1 MPEEVFISYARFDR
15 EKVMPFVDILRD
27 TGVSVWVD
35 EGKIDAATL
44 WSEEIVDAINNCKAM
59 VVMLS
64 QNSIGSDNVVKE
76 VMLASENKKKIL
88 PVYLEPTKIP
98 RKLQYQLAG
107 IQHLEVFDCDT
118 DGLAEN
124 LCRSL
129 NRLGIQT
136 GDSPIQPVTK
146 PKTKRPNPILQLFL
160 NPTKRTKS
168 IVGVLSLCVLTFLAG
183 LLLNS
188 QLVPVSENGLIRSSG
203 VPFSMVEILESD
215 LQISTVGSSW
225 GGCSIAISP
234 DGQKVA
240 MLAVRDGQNSL
251 YLRQAGITSWRRIPN
266 TIDAENP
273 VFSSKSERLYFSVK
287 EGLKAVSIVDKTVE
301 NITDLT
307 ANGVASGDGFAV
319 ISTGYAS
326 GLSFLNRAN
335 GSEKKLTTLDHSAP
349 NQADREFAHF
359 WPQLMPDEKH
369 VIFTSF
375 LAELDKSSIRLCSID
390 GREQVTLIENAIFG
404 RYVNSGHLV
413 FIRDDNLMAVTFD
426 SSNLQVL
433 GTPTP
438 VLDDIL
444 VHPKT
449 GSSCFSISKNGTLV
463 YIKESESARLYNL
476 VWVHR
481 DGTEEMLPLEAE
493 KYFSFDLSPN
503 DDKLAYTVDNSN
515 NQDIWVYEFET
526 GIKKRLTHKKN
537 SQFDPV
543 WLSGGNSIIYV
554 SDTAPFDL
562 FKYDFESQTSSA
574 LITTK
579 TDKTKPSIS
588 DDGRYVT
595 FVQIAPGASQ
605 KKEDVYLVDMQNDKK
620 ILPISNTTYSESAAS
635 ISPNGRYVAFQSD
648 ENGSDQIYLAQT
660 LNPKITRQLTGTGGT
675 EPVWASD
682 GTELFFRNGTDLLA
696 LKIDPESGKSQGV
709 PEVLFSMK
717 FIRHKSLGAYK
728 PSKSGDK
735 FLVLKEV
742 PGSKANKINFV
753 FNWPEELKQKV
764 K

>member
-1 MPEEVFISYARFDR
+1 M
-15 EKVMPFVDILRD
+15 
-27 TGVSVWVD
+27 
-35 EGKIDAATL
+35 
-44 WSEEIVDAINNCKAM
+44 
-59 VVMLS
+59 
-64 QNSIGSDNVVKE
+64 
-76 VMLASENKKKIL
+76 
-88 PVYLEPTKIP
+88 EPK
-98 RKLQYQLAG
+98 RC
-107 IQHLEVFDCDT
+107 F
-118 DGLAEN
+118 
-124 LCRSL
+124 
-129 NRLGIQT
+129 RL
-136 GDSPIQPVTK
+136 K
-146 PKTKRPNPILQLFL
+146 P
-160 NPTKRTKS
+160 
-168 IVGVLSLCVLTFLAG
+168 
-183 LLLNS
+183 
-188 QLVPVSENGLIRSSG
+188 
-203 VPFSMVEILESD
+203 
-215 LQISTVGSSW
+215 
-225 GGCSIAISP
+225 
-234 DGQKVA
+234 
-240 MLAVRDGQNSL
+240 
-251 YLRQAGITSWRRIPN
+251 
-266 TIDAENP
+266 
-273 VFSSKSERLYFSVK
+273 
-287 EGLKAVSIVDKTVE
+287 
-301 NITDLT
+301 
-307 ANGVASGDGFAV
+307 
-319 ISTGYAS
+319 
-326 GLSFLNRAN
+326 
-335 GSEKKLTTLDHSAP
+335 
-349 NQADREFAHF
+349 
-359 WPQLMPDEKH
+359 
-369 VIFTSF
+369 
-375 LAELDKSSIRLCSID
+375 
-390 GREQVTLIENAIFG
+390 
-404 RYVNSGHLV
+404 
-413 FIRDDNLMAVTFD
+413 
-426 SSNLQVL
+426 
-433 GTPTP
+433 
-438 VLDDIL
+438 
-444 VHPKT
+444 
-449 GSSCFSISKNGTLV
+449 
-463 YIKESESARLYNL
+463 
-476 VWVHR
+476 
-481 DGTEEMLPLEAE
+481 E

-515 NQDIWVYEFET
+515 NQDIWIYEFET

-620 ILPISNTTYSESAAS
+620 ILPISNTTYTESAAS

-648 ENGSDQIYLAQT
+648 QNGSDQIYLAQT

-742 PGSKANKINFV
+742 SGSKANKINFV